1 MQERHFTRS
10 ESPLGKARR
19 TRPWLAILA
28 AAAGTVS
35 LALFN
40 AGCPEPAD
48 LQNPEMYPL
57 PGGSSAGTAAGGSA
71 TGGSATGGATTG
83 GSATGGSATGAT
95 CETPCMTTVI
105 TTCKVCH
112 GAALKSSDLDLEA
125 AGYTARLKD
134 VPAKHGG
141 LMGAPMCPTGDKLI
155 DSAAPAQS
163 WLLKKVS
170 SQEGDC
176 GDPMPQG
183 SGLMGDQLKCVQ
195 DYVTC
200 VATGGT

>member
-1 MQERHFTRS
+1 VQERQFTRS
-10 ESPLGKARR
+10 ESEPSAARR
-19 TRPWLAILA
+19 TSAWLAGLA
-28 AAAGTVS
+28 AAAGTAS
-35 LALFN
+35 LALFSV
-40 AGCPEPAD
+40 GCPQPAD
-48 LQNPEMYPL
+48 LQDPQQYPL
-57 PGGSSAGTAAGGSA
+57 PGGSSGGSTTGGSATAGTTSGGSA
-71 TGGSATGGATTG
+71 TGGSGG
-83 GSATGGSATGAT
+83 GAT
-95 CETPCMTTVI
+95 CETPCMATVI
-105 TTCKVCH
+105 TTCKTCH

-141 LMGAPMCPTGDKLI
+141 LMGAPACPMGDKLI
-155 DSAAPAQS
+155 DSANPAES

-183 SGLMGDQLKCVQ
+183 TGLAGDQLKCVQ
-195 DYVTC
+195 DYVSC